1 MSEEIKETNE
11 TIEPLET
18 EPTEQ
23 INETPECETPETE
36 EKEEKEEKLDRKEKK
51 LLKKLESELA
61 EAMAKSAKLEA
72 ELSEEKDRALRVMAE
87 YDNFRRRS
95 RAERES
101 VYADAYADAILEI
114 LPIIDNLERAEAYD
128 SSADVN
134 TGVAMILNAAREA
147 LKKMGVE
154 EIEALGCEFDPNVHN
169 AVMHT
174 EDESL
179 GENVI
184 SAVLQ
189 KGYKRGDKII
199 RYAMVQVAN

>member
-1 MSEEIKETNE
+1 MNEEIKNT
-11 TIEPLET
+11 
-18 EPTEQ
+18 
-23 INETPECETPETE
+23 TPEVTE
-36 EKEEKEEKLDRKEKK
+36 EVTETKEETAETAEAEVKEEKAEKEEKLDRKEKK
-51 LLKKLESELA
+51 LLKKLEGELA
-61 EAMAKSAKLEA
+61 ELMTKNAQLES

-95 RAERES
+95 KAERES
-101 VYADAYADAILEI
+101 VYSDAYADAILEI
-114 LPIIDNLERAEAYD
+114 LPIIDNLERAEAYN
-128 SSADVN
+128 SSEDVN
-134 TGVAMILNAAREA
+134 TGVAMILNGAREA

-154 EIEALGCEFDPNVHN
+154 EIEALGCVFDPNVHN

-199 RYAMVQVAN
+199 RYALVQVAN

>member
-1 MSEEIKETNE
+1 MNEEIKDT
-11 TIEPLET
+11 
-18 EPTEQ
+18 
-23 INETPECETPETE
+23 TE
-36 EKEEKEEKLDRKEKK
+36 EITEEAACEQHGKEETKEPEEKLDRKEKK
-51 LLKKLESELA
+51 LLKKLEGELA
-61 EAMAKSAKLEA
+61 DAMAKNAELEA
-72 ELSEEKDRALRVMAE
+72 SLKDEQDRALRIMAE

-95 RAERES
+95 KAERES
-101 VYADAYADAILEI
+101 VYSDAYADAILEI

-134 TGVAMILNAAREA
+134 TGVAMILNAARDA

-154 EIEALGCEFDPNVHN
+154 EIAAEGCEFDPNVHN

-174 EDESL
+174 EDENL
-179 GENVI
+179 GENVV

-189 KGYKRGDKII
+189 KGYRRGDKII

>member
-1 MSEEIKETNE
+1 MNEEIKQTTEDETTSAENTAE
-11 TIEPLET
+11 TT
-18 EPTEQ
+18 
-23 INETPECETPETE
+23 ETPEVEAKDERD
-36 EKEEKEEKLDRKEKK
+36 EKLDRKEKK
-51 LLKKLESELA
+51 ILKKLEGELAELMTKNAQLESELA
-61 EAMAKSAKLEA
+61 D
-72 ELSEEKDRALRVMAE
+72 EKDRALRVMAE

-101 VYADAYADAILEI
+101 VYSDAYADAILEI

-134 TGVAMILNAAREA
+134 TGVAMILNGAREA

-184 SAVLQ
+184 AAVLQ

>member
-1 MSEEIKETNE
+1 MNEEIKNTTPEVTEEVTETKEE
-11 TIEPLET
+11 TIE
-18 EPTEQ
+18 
-23 INETPECETPETE
+23 TPEAEVKE
-36 EKEEKEEKLDRKEKK
+36 EKAEKEEKLDRKEKK
-51 LLKKLESELA
+51 LLKKLEGELA
-61 EAMAKSAKLEA
+61 ELMTKNAQLES

-95 RAERES
+95 KAERES
-101 VYADAYADAILEI
+101 VYSDAYADAILEI
-114 LPIIDNLERAEAYD
+114 LPIIDNLERAEAYN
-128 SSADVN
+128 SSEDVN
-134 TGVAMILNAAREA
+134 TGVAMILNGAREA

>member
-1 MSEEIKETNE
+1 MNEEIKQTTEDEIASAENTAET
-11 TIEPLET
+11 T
-18 EPTEQ
+18 
-23 INETPECETPETE
+23 ETPEVEAKDERD
-36 EKEEKEEKLDRKEKK
+36 EKLDRKEKK
-51 LLKKLESELA
+51 ILKKLEGELAELMTKNAQLESELA
-61 EAMAKSAKLEA
+61 D
-72 ELSEEKDRALRVMAE
+72 EKDRALRVMAE

-101 VYADAYADAILEI
+101 VYSDAYADAILEI

-134 TGVAMILNAAREA
+134 TGVAMILNGAREA

-184 SAVLQ
+184 AAVLQ

>member
-1 MSEEIKETNE
+1 MNEEIKNT
-11 TIEPLET
+11 
-18 EPTEQ
+18 
-23 INETPECETPETE
+23 TPEVTE
-36 EKEEKEEKLDRKEKK
+36 EVTETKEETAETAEAEVKEEKAEKEEKLDRKEKK
-51 LLKKLESELA
+51 LLKKLEGELA
-61 EAMAKSAKLEA
+61 ELMTKNAQLES

-95 RAERES
+95 KAERES
-101 VYADAYADAILEI
+101 VYSDAYADAILEI
-114 LPIIDNLERAEAYD
+114 LPIIDNLERAEAYN
-128 SSADVN
+128 SSEDVN
-134 TGVAMILNAAREA
+134 TGVAMILNGAREA

-189 KGYKRGDKII
+189 KGYKLGDTVI
-199 RYAMVQVAN
+199 RPAMVKVAN

>member
-1 MSEEIKETNE
+1 MEDRENTVCAEETA
-11 TIEPLET
+11 
-18 EPTEQ
+18 
-23 INETPECETPETE
+23 ECENAEQE
-36 EKEEKEEKLDRKEKK
+36 SCENAGCQNDKKSQKEDKK
-51 LLKKLESELA
+51 
-61 EAMAKSAKLEA
+61 KSKKLEA
-72 ELSEEKDRALRVMAE
+72 ELAEANKKLEAGKTELAALNDKYLRMMAE

-95 RAERES
+95 KAEKDS
-101 VYADAYADAILEI
+101 VYSDAYADAINEI

-154 EIEALGCEFDPNVHN
+154 EIAAEGCEFDPNVHN
-169 AVMHT
+169 AVMHI
-174 EDESL
+174 DDDSL

-189 KGYKRGDKII
+189 KGYRRGDRII

>member
-1 MSEEIKETNE
+1 MNEEIKNT
-11 TIEPLET
+11 
-18 EPTEQ
+18 
-23 INETPECETPETE
+23 TPEVTE
-36 EKEEKEEKLDRKEKK
+36 EVTETKEETAETSEAEVKEEKAEKEEKLDRKEKK
-51 LLKKLESELA
+51 LLKKLEGELA
-61 EAMAKSAKLEA
+61 ELMTKNAQLES

-95 RAERES
+95 KAEREG
-101 VYADAYADAILEI
+101 VYSDAYADAILEI
-114 LPIIDNLERAEAYD
+114 LPIIDNLERAEAYN
-128 SSADVN
+128 SSEDVN
-134 TGVAMILNAAREA
+134 TGVAMILNGAREA

-199 RYAMVQVAN
+199 RYALVQVAN

>member
-1 MSEEIKETNE
+1 MSEEIKE
-11 TIEPLET
+11 I
-18 EPTEQ
+18 
-23 INETPECETPETE
+23 
-36 EKEEKEEKLDRKEKK
+36 KEEPVDTAAEETADIKENEAEENKEEKLDRKEKK
-51 LLKKLESELA
+51 ILKKLEGELA
-61 EAMAKSAKLEA
+61 DAMAKNAQLETA
-72 ELSEEKDRALRVMAE
+72 LKDEQDRALRIMAE

-95 RAERES
+95 KAEKDS
-101 VYADAYADAILEI
+101 VYSDAYADAINEI

-154 EIEALGCEFDPNVHN
+154 EIAAEGCEFDPNVHN
-169 AVMHT
+169 AVMHI
-174 EDESL
+174 DDDSL

-189 KGYKRGDKII
+189 KGYRRGDRII

>member
-1 MSEEIKETNE
+1 MNEEIKETTQEVDEEITE
-11 TIEPLET
+11 TT
-18 EPTEQ
+18 Q
-23 INETPECETPETE
+23 TPEV
-36 EKEEKEEKLDRKEKK
+36 EEKEEKLDRKEKK
-51 LLKKLESELA
+51 LLKKLEGELA
-61 EAMAKSAKLEA
+61 ELMAKNAQLEG

-95 RAERES
+95 KAERES
-101 VYADAYADAILEI
+101 VYSDAYADAILEI
-114 LPIIDNLERAEAYD
+114 LPIIDNLERAEAYN
-128 SSADVN
+128 SSEDVN
-134 TGVAMILNAAREA
+134 TGVAMILNGAREA

>member
-1 MSEEIKETNE
+1 MNEEIKNT
-11 TIEPLET
+11 
-18 EPTEQ
+18 
-23 INETPECETPETE
+23 TPEVTE
-36 EKEEKEEKLDRKEKK
+36 EVTETKEETAETAEAEVKEEKAEKEEKLDRKEKK
-51 LLKKLESELA
+51 LLKKLEGELA
-61 EAMAKSAKLEA
+61 ELMTKNAQLES

-95 RAERES
+95 KAERES
-101 VYADAYADAILEI
+101 VYSDAYADAILEI
-114 LPIIDNLERAEAYD
+114 LPIIDNLERAEAYN
-128 SSADVN
+128 SSEDVN
-134 TGVAMILNAAREA
+134 TGVAMILNGAREA

-199 RYAMVQVAN
+199 RYALVQVAN

>member
-1 MSEEIKETNE
+1 MSEEIKE
-11 TIEPLET
+11 I
-18 EPTEQ
+18 
-23 INETPECETPETE
+23 
-36 EKEEKEEKLDRKEKK
+36 KEETVDTAAEETADIKENEAEENKEEKLDRKEKK
-51 LLKKLESELA
+51 ILKKLEGELA
-61 EAMAKSAKLEA
+61 DAMAKNAQLETA
-72 ELSEEKDRALRVMAE
+72 LKDEQDRALRIMAE

-95 RAERES
+95 KAEKDS
-101 VYADAYADAILEI
+101 VYSDAYADAINEI

-154 EIEALGCEFDPNVHN
+154 EIAAEGCEFDPNVHN
-169 AVMHT
+169 AVMHI
-174 EDESL
+174 DDDSL

-189 KGYKRGDKII
+189 KGYRRGDRII

>member
-1 MSEEIKETNE
+1 MNEEIKET
-11 TIEPLET
+11 T
-18 EPTEQ
+18 EEQ
-23 INETPECETPETE
+23 VDASEAEVKTDADAAETPVT
-36 EKEEKEEKLDRKEKK
+36 EEKEEKLDRKEKK
-51 LLKKLESELA
+51 LVKKLEAELA
-61 EAMAKSAKLEA
+61 EAMAKSAKIEA
-72 ELSEEKDRALRVMAE
+72 ELAEEKDRALRVMAE

-101 VYADAYADAILEI
+101 VYSDAYSDAILEI

>member
-1 MSEEIKETNE
+1 MNEEIKETVEGADIPATDSDAENASAAQNE
-11 TIEPLET
+11 I
-18 EPTEQ
+18 
-23 INETPECETPETE
+23 E
-36 EKEEKEEKLDRKEKK
+36 EKDEKDEKEEKLDRKDKK
-51 LLKKLESELA
+51 LVKKLEGELA
-61 EAMAKSAKLEA
+61 SLMAKNA
-72 ELSEEKDRALRVMAE
+72 ELESSLKEEQDRALRVMAE

-95 RAERES
+95 KAERES
-101 VYADAYADAILEI
+101 VYSDAYADAIGEI
-114 LPIIDNLERAEAYD
+114 LPIIDNLERAETFD
-128 SSADVN
+128 SSEDVKA
-134 TGVAMILNAAREA
+134 GVVMILNSAREA

-154 EIEALGCEFDPNVHN
+154 EIAAQGCEFDPNVHN

-174 EDESL
+174 EDETL